1 MLQRQIKTFV
11 VAVDESSFT
20 EAAEKLYISQSA
32 VSQQITTL
40 ENELGV
46 KLIKRENRRFS
57 LTEAGEFFYKKAK
70 KLLRDTE
77 KIVAQTRELAHNS
90 NTLTIGYLNLYNGT
104 ELHESVAE
112 FSAEFPDIVLNIVS
126 GTHEDLYHRLLDKT
140 IDLVIN
146 DQRRNFSDDYYND
159 VICYAPCFAE
169 LSKNNP
175 LSANERLDTLQLEDT
190 PCIVIAPEAQQSH
203 EEEFYRDILGFE
215 SPIIFADTL
224 EHARMLVVGN
234 RGFLPIEEVG
244 TSFTLTGST
253 VRVPLYHNGT
263 QIIRKYCLFR
273 RKDNSNTYAERFSE
287 IIKTKIFT

>member
-1 MLQRQIKTFV
+1 MLQRQMKTFV
-11 VAVDESSFT
+11 VTVDENSFT

-32 VSQQITTL
+32 VSQQITSL

-46 KLIKRENRRFS
+46 KLIKHENRRFS
-57 LTEAGEFFYKKAK
+57 LTEAGEFFYRKAK
-70 KLLRDTE
+70 KLLRDTDR
-77 KIVAQTRELAHNS
+77 IVAQTRELAHNS
-90 NTLTIGYLNLYNGT
+90 NTLTIGYLNLYNGA
-104 ELHESVAE
+104 ELHEAVSE
-112 FSAEFPDIVLNIVS
+112 FSAEFPDVVLNIVS
-126 GTHEDLYHRLLDKT
+126 GTHEELYHGLLDKT
-140 IDLVIN
+140 IDLAIN

-175 LSANERLDTLQLEDT
+175 LSVNERLDTLQLEDT
-190 PCIVIAPEAQQSH
+190 PCIVIAPESQQSH

-215 SPIIFADTL
+215 SPVIFAETL
-224 EHARMLVVGN
+224 EQARMLVAGN

-244 TSFTLTGST
+244 TSFTLTGSA
-253 VRVPLYHNGT
+253 VRVPLYRNGT

-273 RKDNSNTYAERFSE
+273 RKDNTNTYAERFSE

>member
-1 MLQRQIKTFV
+1 MIQRQMKTFV
-11 VAVDESSFT
+11 VTVDENSFT

-32 VSQQITTL
+32 VSQQITSL

-57 LTEAGEFFYKKAK
+57 LTEAGEFFYRKAK
-70 KLLRDTE
+70 KLLRDTDR
-77 KIVAQTRELAHNS
+77 IVAQTRELAHNS

-104 ELHESVAE
+104 ELHEAVSE

-126 GTHEDLYHRLLDKT
+126 GTHEDLYHGLLDKT
-140 IDLVIN
+140 IDLAIN

-169 LSKNNP
+169 LSRNNP
-175 LSANERLDTLQLEDT
+175 LSVNERLDTLQLEDT
-190 PCIVIAPEAQQSH
+190 PCIVIAPEAQQAH

-215 SPIIFADTL
+215 SPVIFAETL
-224 EHARMLVVGN
+224 EQARMLVVGN

-244 TSFTLTGST
+244 TSFTLTGSA
-253 VRVPLYHNGT
+253 VRVPLYRNGT

-273 RKDNSNTYAERFSE
+273 RKDSTNTYAERFSD